1 MSKTSHT
8 DEQRTRAAQLIAAG
22 KSNRAIAAQPGMPS
36 RETVR
41 RWRTEL
47 AEAAH
52 TGTPHGTPG
61 GTAVAAAQI
70 KAHVPPSGPDVPL
83 TDRDEAGGPPSD
95 TPGTPTVPPTTAD
108 LPDGTP
114 PGTHTLTLWAD
125 TDLREDLAVLAE
137 TGLTPQ
143 GAVDYAVRLLA
154 DAYRSAWDHDH
165 YDRGTRPAVRMQVLG
180 GRPLPTPPSARRK
193 SR

>member
-1 MSKTSHT
+1 MTHPAPA
-8 DEQRTRAAQLIAAG
+8 DDPRRARVAELVAAG

-41 RWRTEL
+41 RWRAEL
-47 AEAAH
+47 AEAAQ
-52 TGTPHGTPG
+52 PGTPG
-61 GTAVAAAQI
+61 GTAVATAQI
-70 KAHVPPSGPDVPL
+70 IAPVPPSGPDVPR
-83 TDRDEAGGPPSD
+83 TQRNEAGGPPSG
-95 TPGTPTVPPTTAD
+95 TPGTPNVPPTTPD

-114 PGTHTLTLWAD
+114 HGTHTLTLWAD

-143 GAVDYAVRLLA
+143 TAVDYAVCLLA

-165 YDRGTRPAVRMQVLG
+165 YDRGTRPRVRMQVLG
-180 GRPLPTPPSARRK
+180 GRPLPTPRTRPDRRT